1 MAKSF
6 GFGESAIEMENYHS
20 KADNAMRELETIAD
34 DMMNEARDIFTS
46 KSPPRTHKGERGIAQ
61 EKKSSTITIGWSGR
75 PGLHGYFHELGF
87 HALDNRAKKK
97 QVIPR
102 TGKSRKRV
110 YRRVK
115 ATYVPPRPHMRPAF
129 DKYGKDIEIR
139 VQNKIT

>member
-1 MAKSF
+1 MA
-6 GFGESAIEMENYHS
+6 
-20 KADNAMRELETIAD
+20 
-34 DMMNEARDIFTS
+34 
-46 KSPPRTHKGERGIAQ
+46 
-61 EKKSSTITIGWSGR
+61 EKKSNTITIGWSER

-87 HALDNRAKKK
+87 HALNNRAKKK

-129 DKYGKDIEIR
+129 DKYNKDIEIR